1 MKRKIESARHGG
13 LRYSL
18 IAGGVAAV
26 AMGVAATPA
35 FADVIVQRTTT
46 YGVPPAVTVETP
58 APVPPV
64 VVEAPARTITVTH
77 PAPPTT
83 YVRRTETYTTYV
95 PAPPPVQESYV
106 EQSVVQDTP
115 KWDYST
121 HQRVQ
126 TAQVQTQSTQTRT
139 VQHKRAS
146 PARCTCQPSQ

>member
-1 MKRKIESARHGG
+1 MKRKIESARHRG
-13 LRYSL
+13 LRNSL

-46 YGVPPAVTVETP
+46 YGTPPAVTVETP
-58 APVPPV
+58 APAQSV
-64 VVEAPARTITVTH
+64 VVEAPAPTITVTH
-77 PAPPTT
+77 PAPATT
-83 YVRRTETYTTYV
+83 YVQRTETYTTYV

-106 EQSVVQDTP
+106 EQTVVQDTP

-126 TAQVQTQSTQTRT
+126 TAQVQTRSTQTRT
-139 VQHKRAS
+139 VHHKATNQ
-146 PARCTCQPSQ
+146 ARCTCQPSQ